1 MEKGTKMIIC
11 KATEKDFEQYYL
23 LQQKY
28 NQEIDPYYHKDFT
41 IKINKKEY
49 HKEFLKRINKKSGLI
64 LVAKEKNKIIGLFEG
79 TIFMINKEGLEHK
92 IDKVGY
98 INNVFITQKYRGNQ
112 LFSKFLNQYECFLR
126 NKKIKHYSLNV
137 SKINKRAIKAY
148 IKEGLKIQEYRMQKV
163 LK

>member
-1 MEKGTKMIIC
+1 
-11 KATEKDFEQYYL
+11 
-23 LQQKY
+23 
-28 NQEIDPYYHKDFT
+28 
-41 IKINKKEY
+41 
-49 HKEFLKRINKKSGLI
+49 
-64 LVAKEKNKIIGLFEG
+64 
-79 TIFMINKEGLEHK
+79 MINKEGLEHK

-163 LK
+163 LKWNYSVLTWTIH